1 MESTCRIA
9 NVLKKEGV
17 SKGDRVALYM
27 PASPPLAAT
36 MLACARIGAIH
47 RYTCSFIPCYMYI
60 IHAYN
65 TVSVLSVVFAG
76 FSAESLRNRINDG
89 TLTRNIHV

>member
-1 MESTCRIA
+1 M
-9 NVLKKEGV
+9 
-17 SKGDRVALYM
+17 LY
-27 PASPPLAAT
+27 T
-36 MLACARIGAIH
+36 MLH
-47 RYTCSFIPCYMYI
+47 MYI